1 MNFEDAAIDAKVQ
14 VTISDVMFPA
24 IYTGRIVSI
33 FQRTKMARIV
43 IENCIG
49 YDGGA
54 GVRDFSNLIGKR
66 TVFYVSEMV
75 LL

>member
-1 MNFEDAAIDAKVQ
+1 MNFEDAAIDVKVQ
-14 VTISDVMFPA
+14 VIVSDVMFPA
-24 IYTGRIVSI
+24 IYTGRIISI

-49 YDGGA
+49 YDSGA
-54 GVRDFSNLIGKR
+54 GARDFSNLIGKH
-66 TVFYVSEMV
+66 TVFLVSEMV